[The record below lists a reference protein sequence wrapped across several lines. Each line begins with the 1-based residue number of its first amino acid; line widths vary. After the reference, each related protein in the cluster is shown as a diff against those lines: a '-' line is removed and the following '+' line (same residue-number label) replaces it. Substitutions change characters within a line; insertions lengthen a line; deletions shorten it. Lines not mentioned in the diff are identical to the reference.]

1 MKEVAL
7 ETIDRLCREATASPR
22 RRAHLNLHEDLEE
35 DVQRLLIAMQPGTYV
50 RPHRHPEPYKK
61 ETLIILQ
68 GRCACFTF
76 HNDGSIN
83 KSVILDPAKGT
94 YLCEIPD
101 QQWHGVT
108 CLSDNTVVLEF
119 KRGPYTPLTPENF
132 ATWAPEE
139 NSNTCSQYM
148 AHLIRTVEP

>member
-61 ETLIILQ
+61 
-68 GRCACFTF
+68 A
-76 HNDGSIN
+76 
-83 KSVILDPAKGT
+83 VILDSAKGT

-119 KRGPYTPLTPENF
+119 KRGPYTPLTLENF

-139 NSNTCSQYM
+139 NSNTCSEYM
-148 AHLIRTVEP
+148 DHLIRTVEP

>member
-139 NSNTCSQYM
+139 NSNTCSEYM
-148 AHLIRTVEP
+148 VHLIRTVEP